1 MNREYLRACSLSPRF
16 CKLRSWWFLLRPGG
30 QQLRRRSFGWLYPL
44 GFAIR
49 RRQRCCGLVAFGFPA
64 ACLPSLVQSLPLGQL
79 SRVACQVLPVK
90 GGRLGAVAVDTPY
103 LASCRSARSLS
114 PHAMSVEEPIELRIT
129 PLQHAQD
136 LPRLPAVEAEALD
149 EAHPY
154 AQATMPP
161 AALQTQHDSVRHA
174 GPVRR
179 RRLAVVTAGVAG
191 EEGVEEAEAC
201 GGKGPL
207 GLPCQ
212 AVARGVCPRDMS
224 SDSGAGPHRFQLQGG
239 ESQQLVDVAFCGL
252 LLGVLVGE
260 SPS

>member
-1 MNREYLRACSLSPRF
+1 MVVPSPAWRATTAAAVVRLALS
-16 CKLRSWWFLLRPGG
+16 SWVRDSKATKMLRPCGFWLSCGLPPFPCTIPPARPVVARGLPGAAGKRRPPWCGSGG
-30 QQLRRRSFGWLYPL
+30 YPL
-44 GFAIR
+44 SR
-49 RRQRCCGLVAFGFPA
+49 L
-64 ACLPSLVQSLPLGQL
+64 LPK
-79 SRVACQVLPVK
+79 RVACQVLPVK

-191 EEGVEEAEAC
+191 EEG
-201 GGKGPL
+201 
-207 GLPCQ
+207 
-212 AVARGVCPRDMS
+212 
-224 SDSGAGPHRFQLQGG
+224 
-239 ESQQLVDVAFCGL
+239 
-252 LLGVLVGE
+252 
-260 SPS
+260 